1 VSLILI
7 CVRAEFLLDSQFQK
21 NDFFSEINR
30 SRSRRPAV
38 YLVCMVNTSHLTCFF
53 VRCFYFGRMICMNMQ
68 DANAYS
74 FFPDLYELGFAFWHT
89 FAHHRL
95 YVQKLHSRIPL
106 LARYLVV
113 QILQDLLQP
122 HPGISHQ
129 AKVIYSPCVLNHSD
143 LNFNY

>member
-7 CVRAEFLLDSQFQK
+7 CVRAEFLLASQFQK
-21 NDFFSEINR
+21 NDFFLKSIEEVQLFIWCVCV
-30 SRSRRPAV
+30 V
-38 YLVCMVNTSHLTCFF
+38 YTSHLTCFF

-122 HPGISHQ
+122 HPGLSHQ